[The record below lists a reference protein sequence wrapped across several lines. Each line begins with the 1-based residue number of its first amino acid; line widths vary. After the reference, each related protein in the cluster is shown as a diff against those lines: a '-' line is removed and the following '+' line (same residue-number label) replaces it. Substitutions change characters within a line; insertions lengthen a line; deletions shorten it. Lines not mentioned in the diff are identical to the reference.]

1 MNMKL
6 FAMTKELIIGRTLK
20 ATDQLPDNKAEETA
34 DFADF
39 ISKRCEE
46 QRLAEG
52 IQQLLLNS
60 QTFNFLKDEEDL
72 YSKED
77 LKKLYND

>member
-1 MNMKL
+1 
-6 FAMTKELIIGRTLK
+6 MTKELIIEITLK
-20 ATDQLPDNKAEETA
+20 TVNQLPDNKAEETA

-39 ISKRCEE
+39 ISTRCEE

-60 QTFNFLKDEEDL
+60 QTFDFLKDLEDL
-72 YSKED
+72 YFKEDSKE
-77 LKKLYND
+77 LYDD